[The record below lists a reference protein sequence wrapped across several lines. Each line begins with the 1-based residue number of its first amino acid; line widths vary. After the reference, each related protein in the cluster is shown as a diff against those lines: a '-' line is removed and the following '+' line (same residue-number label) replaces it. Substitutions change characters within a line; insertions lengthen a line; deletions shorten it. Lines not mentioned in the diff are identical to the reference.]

1 MSASAHAETKA
12 CRREKPVESGPSP
25 TSLHVLDVPLAAK
38 GTVFDRCRR
47 VECFV
52 TDDVAVFRKRH
63 GAAAIMLMNH
73 GWTRCAE
80 VHELKTQ
87 NKLSRSHYSE
97 IL

>member
-1 MSASAHAETKA
+1 VSASAHAETKA

-52 TDDVAVFRKRH
+52 TDDAAAFCKRH
-63 GAAAIMLMNH
+63 GEAAIMLMNH
-73 GWTRCAE
+73 GWTRSEE
-80 VHELKTQ
+80 VHELETQ
-87 NKLSRSHYSE
+87 NK
-97 IL
+97 

>member
-52 TDDVAVFRKRH
+52 TDDAAAFCKRH
-63 GAAAIMLMNH
+63 GEAAIMLMNH
-73 GWTRCAE
+73 GWTRSEE
-80 VHELKTQ
+80 VHELETQ
-87 NKLSRSHYSE
+87 NK
-97 IL
+97 